1 MDYIQVV
8 YRITPCYYIY
18 TYNDIYIS
26 SKGVKRAG
34 YQSLLANEP
43 IIICSVDGVFF
54 ICTVLH
60 MRKQRRNVSYS
71 SSVTC
76 ISRPWCLKDDACVH
90 LGILSSPPSHV
101 VVILSPRFAAIS
113 STFLSAYPVKP
124 RWSAIRW
131 RFLHPE
137 HRIMTTP
144 FSYECLLKVLATVSL
159 HTVHMNSMYLVGVN
173 WRISDPILQV
183 SSISEWLKSSSTRGK
198 PEGIMWALAWE
209 EQHLFWQPTIW
220 GRSLLKEETLLAEAT
235 KGLCEDLED
244 KERDNKFWG
253 PRNRDE
259 EPVGT

>member
-1 MDYIQVV
+1 MWRGRDINPSWPKSLSSFAPSMASYVQFFTCANREDTYRTVV
-8 YRITPCYYIY
+8 
-18 TYNDIYIS
+18 
-26 SKGVKRAG
+26 V
-34 YQSLLANEP
+34 LLAFHGR
-43 IIICSVDGVFF
+43 GV
-54 ICTVLH
+54 
-60 MRKQRRNVSYS
+60 S
-71 SSVTC
+71 
-76 ISRPWCLKDDACVH
+76 KDDALVH

-101 VVILSPRFAAIS
+101 VVIVSPRFAAIS
-113 STFLSAYPVKP
+113 STFLSEYPVKP

-173 WRISDPILQV
+173 WRISDPTLQV
-183 SSISEWLKSSSTRGK
+183 SAISEWLKSSSTRGK

-235 KGLCEDLED
+235 NGLCEDLED
-244 KERDNKFWG
+244 KERENRFWG
-253 PRNRDE
+253 PRNREE